1 MSRWFMWEQDQNQGS
16 LRGLEPN
23 LVTMLD
29 LLWIDI
35 IDCKYEL
42 DIVDCSLGI
51 VPPKFLTLKR
61 VVSLV
66 FLGHHILY
74 YLLFCYV
81 LFHVMII

>member
-1 MSRWFMWEQDQNQGS
+1 MWEQDQNQGS

-51 VPPKFLTLKR
+51 VPPKFLPWKE
-61 VVSLV
+61 
-66 FLGHHILY
+66 
-74 YLLFCYV
+74 
-81 LFHVMII
+81 LFHWFS

>member
-1 MSRWFMWEQDQNQGS
+1 
-16 LRGLEPN
+16 
-23 LVTMLD
+23 MLD
-29 LLWIDI
+29 LLLIDI
-35 IDCKYEL
+35 LDCKYQL
-42 DIVDCSLGI
+42 DIVDCSLEI

-74 YLLFCYV
+74 YLLFYCV